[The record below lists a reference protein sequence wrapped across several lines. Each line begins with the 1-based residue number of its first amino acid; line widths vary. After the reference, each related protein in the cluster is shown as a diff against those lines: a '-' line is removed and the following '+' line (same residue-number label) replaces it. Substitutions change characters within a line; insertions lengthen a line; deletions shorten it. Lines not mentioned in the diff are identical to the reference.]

1 MDQALYGMCL
11 REKRLVEIPSELA
24 YGEHGVDGIPGGA
37 DLMFNVELVDIW
49 NPADGTVTEAG
60 FQTLICQPIRKQVI
74 LKTNKRT

>member
-49 NPADGTVTEAG
+49 NPADGTVTEAR
-60 FQTLICQPIRKQVI
+60 FRFFVLICQPIKITRAS
-74 LKTNKRT
+74 L

>member
-1 MDQALYGMCL
+1 M
-11 REKRLVEIPSELA
+11 EIPSELA

-60 FQTLICQPIRKQVI
+60 FRFFYLS
-74 LKTNKRT
+74 TNQND

>member
-1 MDQALYGMCL
+1 M
-11 REKRLVEIPSELA
+11 EIPSELA

-60 FQTLICQPIRKQVI
+60 FRFFLFVNQSK
-74 LKTNKRT
+74 

>member
-60 FQTLICQPIRKQVI
+60 FQPLCD
-74 LKTNKRT
+74 LSTNQKSF